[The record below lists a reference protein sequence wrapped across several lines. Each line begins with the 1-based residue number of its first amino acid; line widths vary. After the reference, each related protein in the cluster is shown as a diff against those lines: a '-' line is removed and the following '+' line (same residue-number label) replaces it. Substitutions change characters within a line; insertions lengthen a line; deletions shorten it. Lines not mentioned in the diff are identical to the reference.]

1 MESPELSVKRILHD
15 LSKSEIDK
23 IGSCISLYS
32 QIGLAAARVSCIQG
46 LIYSCEYVSINP
58 PIHWSSLLPDAM
70 NICGVCLSE
79 FLRID
84 SGSVVTA
91 MYDPGLIYPLIEA
104 SETILSCGQFLMDFG
119 IIKSKLHESFASES
133 LRILRYLQ
141 DRSGSR
147 SGASIPYSGTRTLLS
162 KIWCQVEKSVPPH
175 LLKDGKLMDL
185 AMRWLE
191 SSPIGSGADRAY
203 IIRLL
208 KNQKQPNTT
217 DIQFDLK
224 LLSLFFEGLLRSNKG
239 TGKCAFFPENIQLVL
254 PLADHDALGI
264 CLYALLE
271 TAPMERVLYMWAL
284 ILTMSPLSPS
294 QEGIK
299 FSKLK
304 FDGSNYPLF
313 SFANVFIRVAAK
325 LGSPNQP
332 GVACSD
338 WRVVV
343 ETMLRMVACK
353 LSEPVLIPDAC
364 ELLIYLLKIEVP
376 GRTLPSFLLAGT
388 NREMVPVAES
398 ILSFAETV
406 FNRLTMGSSMTLRDP
421 NLGRQ
426 LEFLSSLIRT
436 LQEDISVVKS
446 GHMFALH
453 APKTALSLSL
463 PTGALEIARLQS
475 IGARPQIMSTTASV
489 LPPDTAALMQPLAP
503 LQGVAIPAQAL
514 VAPVAIVSAALSSY
528 PTGQGVEIAPK
539 PDRFAGIQNFNNT
552 CYLSSFLQL
561 MFLTDGFLASV
572 YAFSLQKLEKM
583 EDADFEQGTKI
594 VSGLQLLF
602 ARLLKTHH
610 KYIEI
615 SEFIRSLPPSYRSG
629 EQQDVTE
636 SGRWLFDKMG
646 GTDQSLVKSVF
657 GGEMIHK
664 TKCLGCNNVTE
675 RKEVFTDLCV
685 SVPKQAEVLG
695 KKKVTVQSLIKRLL
709 KPESLTGDNKY
720 SCEPCG
726 KKQDASRWIEI
737 TQLPNHLMLVM
748 HKFSF
753 DIATC
758 DFKKETTPVHPE
770 SGSIDLIGTQY
781 DLYGSILHYGES
793 AMKGHY
799 VALGKR
805 SGLTGSKW
813 ALLDDSTVTMLSTD
827 EAMERLSGLHKPT
840 DSAYVLFFKSARAP
854 PAPNPRM
861 PQQLLDEA
869 LAIEAAAVHL

>member
-1 MESPELSVKRILHD
+1 
-15 LSKSEIDK
+15 
-23 IGSCISLYS
+23 
-32 QIGLAAARVSCIQG
+32 
-46 LIYSCEYVSINP
+46 
-58 PIHWSSLLPDAM
+58 
-70 NICGVCLSE
+70 
-79 FLRID
+79 
-84 SGSVVTA
+84 

-104 SETILSCGQFLMDFG
+104 SETTQSCGEFLMHLG
-119 IIKSKLHESFASES
+119 MIKSSLHESFASES
-133 LRILRYLQ
+133 LRIMRFLQ
-141 DRSGSR
+141 DFAGSR
-147 SGASIPYSGTRTLLS
+147 AASSIPYSGTRTLLS
-162 KIWCQVEKSVPPH
+162 KIWCQVENSIPPH
-175 LLKDGKLMDL
+175 LLKEGKIMDL
-185 AMRWLE
+185 CLRWLE
-191 SSPIGSGADRAY
+191 NSPTGSGVDRSY
-203 IIRLL
+203 LIRLL
-208 KNQKQPNTT
+208 KNQKEPNST

-224 LLSLFFEGLLRSNKG
+224 LISLFFDGVMRSTKD
-239 TGKCAFFPENIQLVL
+239 TGKRAYYPENIQLVL
-254 PLADHDALGI
+254 PLVDHDALGI

-271 TAPMERVLYMWAL
+271 NASMERILHMWAL
-284 ILTMSPLSPS
+284 ILTMAPLSPS

-299 FSKLK
+299 FSKFK
-304 FDGSNYPLF
+304 FDGSNYPIF

-325 LGSPNQP
+325 LGSSSHP
-332 GVACSD
+332 GPSSYD
-338 WRVVV
+338 WRTIV

-376 GRTLPSFLLAGT
+376 GRTLPSFLLAGM
-388 NREMVPVAES
+388 NREMIPVVES

-421 NLGRQ
+421 NIGRQ
-426 LEFLSSLIRT
+426 LEFLSSLIRI

-446 GHMFALH
+446 GHMFAMH
-453 APKTALSLSL
+453 APKTALSLNL

-475 IGARPQIMSTTASV
+475 IGARPQIMSATASV

-503 LQGVAIPAQAL
+503 LQGVAIPTQAL
-514 VAPVAIVSAALSSY
+514 VAPVVLASAALTTY
-528 PTGQGVEIAPK
+528 PTGQGVEVAPK
-539 PDRFAGIQNFNNT
+539 PDKFSGIQNFNNT

-583 EDADFEQGTKI
+583 EDADFDQGSKI
-594 VSGLQLLF
+594 VTGLQLLF
-602 ARLLKTHH
+602 ARLLKTQH

-664 TKCLGCNNVTE
+664 TKCLGCNNITE

-695 KKKVTVQSLIKRLL
+695 KKKVTVQSLIKRLF
-709 KPESLTGDNKY
+709 KPESMTGDNKY

-805 SGLTGSKW
+805 SSQTGSRW
-813 ALLDDSTVTMLSTD
+813 ALMDDSTVTMLSTD